1 MEKLEKSYMKSGQNK
16 MEDLEKEYKAYEE
29 WKVGIGDTVV
39 VSTIFGD
46 YTGTVIDIDSPDESV
61 GIFGTSFLIEDRY
74 KIADSYYNV
83 QEHFSPDMNY
93 MYYNIIAETGTIS
106 GRIVKVNHSN

>member
-1 MEKLEKSYMKSGQNK
+1 MELYE
-16 MEDLEKEYKAYEE
+16 EVEKEIKTSKE
-29 WKVGIGDTVV
+29 WQIGIGDLVI

-46 YTGTVIDIDSPDESV
+46 YPGTVIDIDGPDESV
-61 GIFGTSFLIEDRY
+61 GIFGTTFLIEDQY

-93 MYYNIIAETGTIS
+93 MYYNIISKTGTIS